1 MKRVALHKLLW
12 HLNSVESVSILE
24 LIGRLAL
31 AVLLGGLVGY
41 QREAR
46 DRPAGLRTHILVT
59 LGSSVIMVLSYYP
72 FLGKLGADPSR
83 IASQVVVGVGFL
95 GAGTIIRQGNIV
107 IGLTTAASLWAM
119 AAVGLAVGLGLYA
132 LAIVATF
139 LILLVLAAFKYLE
152 LEVKRAACLFNL
164 TATGEV
170 KGLSE
175 AIASHRGHVM
185 KVEKVKKGKKTNY
198 FLEASFPAEMEPL
211 KIVDDFSSLDLVE
224 EVKWEK
230 QP

>member
-1 MKRVALHKLLW
+1 
-12 HLNSVESVSILE
+12 VESISAFE
-24 LIGRLAL
+24 LIGRVAL

-59 LGSSVIMVLSYYP
+59 LGSAVIMVLSYYP
-72 FLGKLGADPSR
+72 FLGKVGADPSR

-119 AAVGLAVGLGLYA
+119 AAVGLAVGLGLYE
-132 LAIVATF
+132 LAIVATV
-139 LILLVLAAFKYLE
+139 LVLLVLTAFKYLE
-152 LEVKRAACLFNL
+152 FEVRKLAYSFNL

-175 AIASHRGHVM
+175 SIASYRGHVM
-185 KVEKVKKGKKTNY
+185 KVEKVKRGKKINY
-198 FLEASFPAEMEPL
+198 FLEVSFPAELDPL
-211 KIVDDFSSLDLVE
+211 KLVDDFSSLDRVE
-224 EVKWEK
+224 EVKWET

>member
-1 MKRVALHKLLW
+1 M
-12 HLNSVESVSILE
+12 
-24 LIGRLAL
+24 AL

-59 LGSSVIMVLSYYP
+59 LGSAVIMVLSYYP
-72 FLGKLGADPSR
+72 FLGKVGADPSR

-119 AAVGLAVGLGLYA
+119 AAVGLAVGLGLYE
-132 LAIVATF
+132 LAIVATV
-139 LILLVLAAFKYLE
+139 LVLLVLTAFKYLE
-152 LEVKRAACLFNL
+152 FEVRKLAYSFNL

-175 AIASHRGHVM
+175 SIASYRGHVM
-185 KVEKVKKGKKTNY
+185 KVEKVKRGKKINY
-198 FLEASFPAEMEPL
+198 FLEVSFPAELDPL
-211 KIVDDFSSLDLVE
+211 KLVDDFSSLDRVE
-224 EVKWEK
+224 EVKWET